1 MKYFTPGE
9 FACFHCGDN
18 ITSQKLMDMADD
30 AREIAGFPFIITSG
44 YRCKV
49 KNERVGGVKGSAH
62 TKGLAFDIAI
72 RSSSERY
79 RAIEALMQVGF
90 RRIGNSSRFLH
101 ADIDEDK
108 PQNVMWGYKDTL

>member
-1 MKYFTPGE
+1 MN
-9 FACFHCGDN
+9 FACTHCGENLTDLR
-18 ITSQKLMDMADD
+18 LMKMADQ
-30 AREIAGFPFIITSG
+30 AREIAGFPFVITSG

-90 RRIGNSSRFLH
+90 RRIGVSDRFIH

-108 PQNVMWGYKDTL
+108 VSNVMWTYVEVI